1 MYLDRTYRP
10 RRRRRIWLDYWPIYL
25 LIALAIILYEQQP
38 SWLAPRNPTPTPIPT
53 RPAIA
58 FIADANI
65 ARAAGDYGV
74 ALAAYRQA
82 ANLEPNNAEALIA
95 LAEIELMFDNAALS
109 LEYAQRAVDVA
120 PQNVQALTILARAFN
135 WTGDNE
141 SAINAAL
148 DALEIVPDDATALAV
163 VGEIYTDEGNWS
175 QAEYYLTQALN
186 KDPNNVLA
194 LRNRSY
200 YFELLRDYDQAIPAL
215 LQAIAV
221 APKRFELYIQL
232 GRQYHVGLAD
242 YEKATE
248 AYAAAVQAYE
258 SPMTLVAQGEGLY
271 NTGDYLQAVRVFRKA
286 LEMDPDYGPALVNL
300 GMALYARR
308 NYEDAAPS
316 FEKGIPLM
324 GDQARIE
331 HFYTAGL
338 AYVNKEPRDCESAI
352 PWLLKALEIHSGAV
366 PALQGLNTCGVGAPQ
381 TPTPPPVNG

>member
-38 SWLAPRNPTPTPIPT
+38 SWLAPRNPTPTPVPT
-53 RPAIA
+53 RAAIA

-65 ARAAGDYGV
+65 ARATGDYGV
-74 ALAAYRQA
+74 ALAAYGQA
-82 ANLEPNNAEALIA
+82 ATLEPNNAEALIA
-95 LAEIELMFDNAALS
+95 LAEIELMFNNASRA
-109 LEYAQRAVDVA
+109 LEYAQRAVDAA

-135 WTGDNE
+135 WTDDNE
-141 SAINAAL
+141 AAINAAF
-148 DALEIVPDDATALAV
+148 DALEIAPDDASAMAV
-163 VGEIYTDEGNWS
+163 VGEIYADEGSWA
-175 QAEYYLTQALN
+175 QAEHYLGQALA
-186 KDPNNVLA
+186 KEPNNVLA
-194 LRNRSY
+194 LRNRAY
-200 YFELLRDYDQAIPAL
+200 YFELRRDYEQAIPAL
-215 LQAIAV
+215 LQAIEA
-221 APKRFELYIQL
+221 APRHFNLYIQL
-232 GRQYHVGLAD
+232 GRQYRVGLAD
-242 YEKATE
+242 YEKASE

-271 NTGDYLQAVRVFRKA
+271 NTGDHLQAVRVLRKA
-286 LEMDPDYGPALVNL
+286 LELDPDYGPALVHL

-338 AYVNKEPRDCESAI
+338 AHINKDPRDCESAI
-352 PWLLKALEIHSGAV
+352 PWLLKALEIHSGAT
-366 PALQGLNTCGVGAPQ
+366 PALQGLNTCGVNAPQ
-381 TPTPPPVNG
+381 TPTPPPING